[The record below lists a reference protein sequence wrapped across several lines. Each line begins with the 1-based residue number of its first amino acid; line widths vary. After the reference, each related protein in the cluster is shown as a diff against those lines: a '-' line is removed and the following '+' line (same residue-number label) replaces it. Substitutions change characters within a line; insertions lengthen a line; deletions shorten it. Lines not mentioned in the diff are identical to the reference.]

1 MADQLPK
8 TSAFHRFTDK
18 ESQLLAHLR
27 GQYEALGAAETAA
40 PPSNNM
46 DF

>member
-1 MADQLPK
+1 
-8 TSAFHRFTDK
+8 
-18 ESQLLAHLR
+18 LAHLR

-46 DF
+46 DFWIPLSATPIHPEGIYI